1 MSKGTYSRIAIVA
14 LVSLALSACSDPL
27 VLEEETPQKESEN
40 TIVEDQQDENVQQ
53 TIPEEFYQL
62 PDVIV
67 LPPNGTVQ
75 FDIPGA
81 NYYSANTELLN
92 PVGENQFQV
101 NPDAVTGDKTV
112 LTVAVVDQRKEI
124 EVKIKYSLADTLE
137 MIDGVATVTNPSDVL
152 VLVNK
157 ERNLPA
163 DYVPEGLTPPD
174 IPFYF
179 KENIEKRWM
188 RPDAAAAIEEMFAA
202 AKEDGIELIGA
213 SAYRSYE
220 TQKSLFNRYVQTH
233 GLEEAETFSARPGQS
248 EHQTGLT
255 IDVYHKNITNGLE
268 ESFGETPE
276 GMWVAEH
283 AHEYGFIIRYP
294 KGKEDITGY
303 KYEPWHLRYV
313 GKEAAKEIYEKGIT
327 LEEYLSDEVFYSLK

>member
-1 MSKGTYSRIAIVA
+1 MGKGTYYRIAIV
-14 LVSLALSACSDPL
+14 LLLSCTLSACSDPL
-27 VLEEETPQKESEN
+27 VTEEEHRETGAESEVISELN
-40 TIVEDQQDENVQQ
+40 EEAVEV
-53 TIPEEFYQL
+53 TIPDAFYQL

-67 LPPNGTVQ
+67 LPPNGTLQLDV
-75 FDIPGA
+75 PGA
-81 NYYSANTELLN
+81 SFYSANSELLL
-92 PVGENQFQV
+92 PLGENEFQV
-101 NPDAVTGDKTV
+101 SSEAVTGDRTV

-124 EVKIKYSLADTLE
+124 EVKIKYALAETIE

-163 DYVPEGLTPPD
+163 DYVPEGLMPPN

-202 AKEDGIELIGA
+202 AKEDGIELVGA

-220 TQKSLFNRYVQTH
+220 TQKSLFNRYVKTY
-233 GLEEAETFSARPGQS
+233 GLEEAQTFSARPGQS

-268 ESFGETPE
+268 ESFGDTPE
-276 GMWVAEH
+276 GQWVAEH
-283 AHEYGFIIRYP
+283 AHEFGFIVRYP

-313 GKEAAKEIYEKGIT
+313 GKEVAKEIYERGIT
-327 LEEYLSDEVFYSLK
+327 LEEYLSDDVFYSVK